1 MAKQEE
7 WQADRYRA
15 LLAQLAYALPR
26 ARTIVIGQKTIE
38 LAPAEGQLLA
48 RLLRDVKPF
57 ECWHSRVLRGRL
69 LLCRLMSGHATNHKY
84 IDVTPGPAYFNGTAE
99 RHPLRPITPIMNGG
113 LPSRFVRIGGLS
125 GYAVG
130 KSGGSND

>member
-15 LLAQLAYALPR
+15 LLAQLADALPR
-26 ARTIVIGQKTIE
+26 ARKIVIGRKTIE

-57 ECWHSRVLRGRL
+57 ECWHSRVLRGHM
-69 LLCRLMSGHATNHKY
+69 LLCRLMSGHATKHKY
-84 IDVTPGPAYFNGTAE
+84 IDVTPGPAYFRGVPE
-99 RHPLRPITPIMNGG
+99 QHPLRPIMD
-113 LPSRFVRIGGLS
+113 SF
-125 GYAVG
+125 
-130 KSGGSND
+130 